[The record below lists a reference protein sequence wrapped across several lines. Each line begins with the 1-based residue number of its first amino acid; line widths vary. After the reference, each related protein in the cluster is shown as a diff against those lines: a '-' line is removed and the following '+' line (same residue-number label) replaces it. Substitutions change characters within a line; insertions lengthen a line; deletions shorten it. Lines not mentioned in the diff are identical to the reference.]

1 MVVGSQGLK
10 ESRTLTDSMYNWQTD
25 IAPRLGRLVEVN
37 EGFSTAKRGIL
48 EMPDGVSI
56 FVKLATDASS
66 HKWIQK
72 EVEVYK
78 VLQRQRYQY
87 SPQLLSYSNDMS
99 AFALE
104 YLDGYIFDKKWT
116 IGMLTEVMM
125 ARKEL
130 AKLKSF
136 FENNLDY
143 SINSVIDSRNHW
155 AILSDNLKLLA
166 TLNDALLY
174 INQNKIQISP
184 ESVAQFAAEMASWS
198 PSTSSLV
205 HMDIRLDNF
214 GFNTKNGTGKLI
226 DWNWLCVGDE
236 KLDVASLFISIEM
249 KSNLKPYE
257 LYPTYYS
264 RQSLLY
270 LAGYWI
276 YQLAVTAGD
285 NTVIS
290 PLRKHQANS
299 AVTALTMLNYDQGT
313 ING

>member
-1 MVVGSQGLK
+1 MVVDSQGLK
-10 ESRTLTDSMYNWQTD
+10 ESRILTDSMYNWQTD
-25 IAPRLGRLVEVN
+25 IVPRLGRLLEVN

-48 EMPDGVSI
+48 EMPDGVLI
-56 FVKLATDASS
+56 FVKLATDANS

-78 VLQRQRYQY
+78 VLQRQGYQY

-99 AFALE
+99 AFAIE

-116 IGMLTEVMM
+116 IEMLAEVMM
-125 ARKEL
+125 ARNEL

-143 SINSVIDSRNHW
+143 SMNSVIDSRNHW

-174 INQNKIQISP
+174 IDQNKIQISP
-184 ESVAQFAAEMASWS
+184 ESVTQFATEMASWS
-198 PSTSSLV
+198 PSTNSLV

-214 GFNTKNGTGKLI
+214 GFNTKSGTGKLI

-257 LYPTYYS
+257 LYPIYYS